1 MANEIWA
8 QGMEHGWVRRAER
21 TGVKVAERIPH
32 RRRFTLSDW
41 LPAAVQARGGR
52 VTRDSARVY
61 SDLQAIRD
69 ARESGR

>member
-1 MANEIWA
+1 MANANWV
-8 QGMEHGWVRRAER
+8 QGMEHGWVARVER
-21 TGVKVAERIPH
+21 SRGTAVERSPRGRH
-32 RRRFTLSDW
+32 FTLSEW

-52 VTRDSARVY
+52 VTRESARAY

>member
-1 MANEIWA
+1 MA
-8 QGMEHGWVRRAER
+8 V
-21 TGVKVAERIPH
+21 ERIPR

-52 VTRDSARVY
+52 VTRDSERAY